1 MCSLLAIGMHF
12 ECYAEAGR
20 EGAFTG
26 CCRASKNGRIRALM

>member
-1 MCSLLAIGMHF
+1 MHF

-26 CCRASKNGRIRALM
+26 CCRTP

>member
-12 ECYAEAGR
+12 ECDAEAGR

-26 CCRASKNGRIRALM
+26 CCRTP